1 MYKTTLFLVILLFLL
16 SGFIISDDPNHL
28 FFNSS
33 FHPDK
38 AVKKQKVR
46 IQFLDSIPDDTLTIY
61 FKNRDLPSAF
71 SRDFHTAVCLDTLCR
86 VVDITLYWEP
96 TGKYLGYSL
105 PYDKEL
111 TRKEHAPFSEKDYSR
126 LHEILGDS
134 SSQLKIFTPADLHP
148 VRKSVTKTDGIT
160 GATLPDLA
168 AWIVPEAA
176 YSSYTLWH
184 LTYGVTRDSLMAYAR
199 SHLIS
204 SELINVLL
212 QPNDPYNQIVAL
224 QWIEDAKLNSSQ
236 FLEPA
241 LLVLHSQNYRTAGQA
256 LKFLKK
262 FGLNPERLQKEVIP
276 LLDSEDF
283 RIKYVAIEY
292 FRELTTIPESVA
304 RQMMIRL
311 NMDNYYMVN
320 VILSLFENRFH
331 PGQDDQKELSK
342 LLAGK
347 NLNVANRVYHFL
359 LKIPDKS
366 PDLDK
371 QLTRYRRRA
380 L

>member
-1 MYKTTLFLVILLFLL
+1 MYKTTLFLLLFLL
-16 SGFIISDDPNHL
+16 SGFILSDDPNHHC
-28 FFNSS
+28 FNSS
-33 FHPDK
+33 FHPDQ
-38 AVKKQKVR
+38 AIKKRKVL
-46 IQFLDSIPDDTLTIY
+46 IHFLDSIPDDTLTIY
-61 FKNRDLPSAF
+61 FSNRDLPSAF

-86 VVDITLYWEP
+86 IVDITLYWEP

-105 PYDKEL
+105 PYGKEL
-111 TRKEHAPFSEKDYSR
+111 TRKEHAPFSERDYSR

-148 VRKSVTKTDGIT
+148 VKRSVGKTDGIT

-168 AWIVPEAA
+168 SWIVPEAA
-176 YSSYTLWH
+176 YSTYTLWH

-204 SELINVLL
+204 YELINIFL
-212 QPNDPYNQIVAL
+212 QHNDPYNQIVAL
-224 QWIEDAKLNSSQ
+224 QWIENSKLNISQ

-241 LLVLHSQNYRTAGQA
+241 LTVLHSQDYRTAGQA

-262 FGLNPERLQKEVIP
+262 FGADPERLQKEAIQ

-292 FRELTTIPESVA
+292 FRELTTISEPVA
-304 RQMMIRL
+304 RQMITRL
-311 NMDNYYMVN
+311 NMDNYFMVN

-359 LKIPDKS
+359 LKMPDKS
-366 PDLDK
+366 PDLER
-371 QLTRYRRRA
+371 QLIRYRRRA